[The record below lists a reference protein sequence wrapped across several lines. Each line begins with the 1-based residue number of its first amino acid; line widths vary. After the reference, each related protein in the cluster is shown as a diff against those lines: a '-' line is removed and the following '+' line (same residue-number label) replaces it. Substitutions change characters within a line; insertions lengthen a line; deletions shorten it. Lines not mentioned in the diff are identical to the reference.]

1 METIELFYRMSV
13 ALAIGLLIGLERGWQ
28 AREDEEGERAAGLR
42 THALSALLGGVWGAI
57 ANQTGIGGAVS
68 LGLAFLV
75 FSAAISVYRYRETE
89 RDGAFGAT
97 TVVGAM
103 LAFALGAFAVVG
115 DMQAAAATGVAAT
128 LLLALKQAS
137 HGWLRRITWPELRSG
152 LTLLAMTVILLPLL
166 PDRAIDPWGAVNPFR
181 IWLLTVLIAAFSFF
195 GYVVIKATGGA
206 SGVALTGIAGGLAS
220 STAATI
226 TLARLAREHREHRS
240 LFVGGSLLAG
250 GTMALRVLAVVA
262 VVDLSMLPRLAIP
275 FGAGAAVMAFISLL
289 LMRREIA
296 EPPTGE
302 SFAPK
307 NPLDLRV
314 VLQFGLLLTTIS
326 ILSRLATRFAGAAGA
341 YWLAAISGVADVDAI
356 TLSMASLD
364 RSALP
369 AETAAAAIGVAVAV
383 NTLAKCALTFWIG
396 GAGPGWRMTIASVL
410 AIAAAVLALFAFGG

>member
-28 AREDEEGERAAGLR
+28 AREDEEGERALGFR
-42 THALSALLGGVWGAI
+42 THALAALLGAVWGAI
-57 ANQTGIGGAVS
+57 SNQTGIGGAAA

-75 FSAAISVYRYRETE
+75 YSAAVSFYRYRESE
-89 RDGAFGAT
+89 RDATFGAT
-97 TVVGAM
+97 TAIGAM
-103 LAFALGAFAVVG
+103 LAFALGAFAVIG
-115 DMQAAAATGVAAT
+115 DMQVAAAAGVATA

-152 LTLLAMTVILLPLL
+152 ITLLAMTVILLPLL

-181 IWLLTVLIAAFSFF
+181 IWLLTVLIAALSFF

-206 SGVALTGIAGGLAS
+206 SGVALTGVAGGLAS
-220 STAATI
+220 STAVTI
-226 TLARLAREHREHRS
+226 TLARLAREHGEHCS

-250 GTMALRVLAVVA
+250 ATMALRVLAVVA
-262 VVDLSMLPRLAIP
+262 VVDLSMLPRLAVP
-275 FGAGAAVMAFISLL
+275 FGAGAAVMAIAALL
-289 LMRREIA
+289 LMRRA
-296 EPPTGE
+296 MAPTNGE

-307 NPLDLRV
+307 NPLDLGV
-314 VLQFGLLLTTIS
+314 VLRFGLLLTAIS
-326 ILSRLATRFAGAAGA
+326 VLSRLATRFAGAAGA
-341 YWLAAISGVADVDAI
+341 YWLAAISGLADVDAI

-369 AETAAAAIGVAVAV
+369 IESAAAAIGVAVVV

-396 GAGPGWRMTIASVL
+396 GAGPGWRMTVGSAL
-410 AIAAAVLALFAFGG
+410 AIAAAILSLLAFDG